1 VAEAL
6 CLLAMWSQP
15 AGGSWSLTLSLA
27 MVMLPY
33 VVLIATAAVAAA
45 MLRGLGE
52 FQTPALLPLWLN
64 VCWLASIWL
73 VVPRFAS
80 DPARQAHVMAWAV
93 LLAGVVQIVA
103 QWPSLRR
110 HGWHWQR
117 SGISKQDAPAAR
129 LIGPT
134 VLAMTGLM
142 APQANALVDGLTA
155 WLLSG
160 PGAPY
165 PLAPGA
171 AAATYLGE
179 RLLMFPVGLIG
190 VTVAMVVYPTL
201 SRHSARRQ
209 AELLFDQLV
218 ASLRL
223 VLLMAVPAT
232 FGLVLLAVPLT
243 RLLFQR
249 GDFTA
254 GDTIRTAAMIQ
265 AYAVGVWA
273 QSMLP
278 VVVRGF
284 YAARQFNMPVLV
296 GVAAMITNA
305 IVNVVLVFA
314 VDETGL
320 GLATSLSAA
329 MHVAVLLGLTPRVL
343 QQRAQ
348 TMRPL
353 AATGLKSALASA
365 LMCLA
370 GWAALRLMPLLQ
382 LPFSD
387 VTTVVVPL
395 AVCLAT
401 YFVVAAI
408 LMPDEL
414 RLLRDRRGA

>member
-1 VAEAL
+1 
-6 CLLAMWSQP
+6 
-15 AGGSWSLTLSLA
+15 
-27 MVMLPY
+27 
-33 VVLIATAAVAAA
+33 
-45 MLRGLGE
+45 
-52 FQTPALLPLWLN
+52 
-64 VCWLASIWL
+64 
-73 VVPRFAS
+73 
-80 DPARQAHVMAWAV
+80 
-93 LLAGVVQIVA
+93 
-103 QWPSLRR
+103 
-110 HGWHWQR
+110 
-117 SGISKQDAPAAR
+117 
-129 LIGPT
+129 
-134 VLAMTGLM
+134 
-142 APQANALVDGLTA
+142 
-155 WLLSG
+155 
-160 PGAPY
+160 
-165 PLAPGA
+165 
-171 AAATYLGE
+171 
-179 RLLMFPVGLIG
+179 
-190 VTVAMVVYPTL
+190 
-201 SRHSARRQ
+201 
-209 AELLFDQLV
+209 
-218 ASLRL
+218 
-223 VLLMAVPAT
+223 
-232 FGLVLLAVPLT
+232 LVLLAVPLT

-265 AYAVGVWA
+265 AYAVGGWA